1 MKHIAFILSICLLSA
16 LSSCRAPMTHATYYI
31 DYKQA
36 GQGKVFITEANSVS
50 FEYEPLGSIL
60 VEETSG
66 MVKVT
71 VPTTEKERNIDPL
84 YGSGPETKTVNGYS
98 KATAQTALNYA
109 AQEAI
114 RLGGDGLINLR
125 LASSRDG
132 KGDVVVSVSA
142 MVIKRK

>member
-1 MKHIAFILSICLLSA
+1 MKHFTILIAVCLLAA
-16 LSSCRAPMTHATYYI
+16 LSSCRTPMTHATYYI
-31 DYKQA
+31 DYQEA

-71 VPTTEKERNIDPL
+71 VPTTKKDRDFDPL
-84 YGSGPETKTVNGYS
+84 YGAAPSTKSVNSYS

-125 LASSRDG
+125 LSSYRDS
-132 KGDVVVSVSA
+132 KGDAVVSVSA

>member
-1 MKHIAFILSICLLSA
+1 MKHFTFLLFIGLLLAF
-16 LSSCRAPMTHATYYI
+16 SSCRAPMTHATYYI
-31 DYKQA
+31 DYQEA

-66 MVKVT
+66 VVKVT
-71 VPTTEKERNIDPL
+71 VPTTEKERNSDSL
-84 YGSGPETKTVNGYS
+84 YGPGPATKTVNSYS

-109 AQEAI
+109 AKEAL
-114 RLGGDGLINLR
+114 RLGGNGIINLR
-125 LASSRDG
+125 LTSTQNG
-132 KGDVVVSVSA
+132 KNSVVTVSG